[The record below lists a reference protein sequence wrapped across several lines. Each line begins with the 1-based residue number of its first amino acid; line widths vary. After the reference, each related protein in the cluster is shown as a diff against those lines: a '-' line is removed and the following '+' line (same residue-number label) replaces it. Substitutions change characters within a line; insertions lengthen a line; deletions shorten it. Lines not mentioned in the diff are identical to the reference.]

1 MIWVAVDDLELTGSK
16 LGSSG
21 IDSVLELSALL
32 NLDCALRDKKSGR
45 VTVFELFTG
54 DAVKALHRKWNQ
66 TSSIESALIQFMA
79 GFRALKRSRTHTQKM
94 ISLLALQAVSSDFN
108 TKVKSEVIAAVSV
121 NHKFRLAAI
130 SEIKKTGDS
139 ILPISRVTG
148 ISMRESPGIIELF
161 EADSE
166 DDQKKIWCSVCDF
179 VVERMC
185 YCEDKMKRLELAK
198 EDIRDFD
205 GSVFT
210 DYDLFVA
217 KCHQLFATAESWYGK
232 PLLDEFHL
240 SEWYK
245 VKCPVAVKDE
255 FRDYIANEDIDEMQ
269 LNATDFELQF
279 KKAWKRASK
288 KGSIYVNNENSASE
302 IRRPMSDVNANAVQM
317 QRTNMSGQNDMQDI
331 ELTCRVCNEKF
342 NFTGTENTQAS
353 RF

>member
-1 MIWVAVDDLELTGSK
+1 
-16 LGSSG
+16 
-21 IDSVLELSALL
+21 
-32 NLDCALRDKKSGR
+32 
-45 VTVFELFTG
+45 
-54 DAVKALHRKWNQ
+54 
-66 TSSIESALIQFMA
+66 
-79 GFRALKRSRTHTQKM
+79 
-94 ISLLALQAVSSDFN
+94 
-108 TKVKSEVIAAVSV
+108 
-121 NHKFRLAAI
+121 
-130 SEIKKTGDS
+130 
-139 ILPISRVTG
+139 
-148 ISMRESPGIIELF
+148 MRESPGIIELF

-166 DDQKKIWCSVCDF
+166 DDQKKIWCSICDF

-245 VKCPVAVKDE
+245 LKCPVAVKDE

-317 QRTNMSGQNDMQDI
+317 QSAPD
-331 ELTCRVCNEKF
+331 
-342 NFTGTENTQAS
+342 S
-353 RF
+353 